1 MTAEIL
7 QIIEKAMDISAHI
20 KDWKRYSPFETL
32 VRTILSQNTTNR
44 TSFVAFDN
52 LQAKFQKIEP
62 EVLANA
68 DQQAIQQEIII
79 AGLHNQKSK
88 RIKEVSRIIRDEWN
102 SDFTFIY
109 EAPLEEARQKL
120 MSLPGIGE
128 KTADIVLNFCAQRP
142 ILPVDTHIT
151 RISKRI
157 GLVPENAKYD
167 DIREAIEA
175 LITPEKILTVHVSL
189 IFFGRAVCKALK
201 PLCTTCPV
209 AHLCPKIGVGKE
221 KKARRT
227 KPTKKKRKE
236 FADLT
241 FT

>member
-1 MTAEIL
+1 MASEIL
-7 QIIEKAMDISAHI
+7 QIIEKEMDVADHI

-32 VRTILSQNTTNR
+32 IRTILSQNTTNR

-52 LQAKFQKIEP
+52 LQVKFKKIEP
-62 EVLANA
+62 EILAKA
-68 DQQAIQQEIII
+68 DQQEIQEEIII

-88 RIKEVSRIIRDEWN
+88 RIKEVSRIIQEEWN

-109 EAPLEEARQKL
+109 EAPLEEARKRL

-175 LITPEKILTVHVSL
+175 LITPEQILTVHVSL

-201 PLCTTCPV
+201 PLCATCPV
-209 AHLCPKIGVGKE
+209 AHLCPKLGIGKE
-221 KKARRT
+221 KRAKRAKTQR
-227 KPTKKKRKE
+227 KKGK
-236 FADLT
+236 
-241 FT
+241 

>member
-1 MTAEIL
+1 LAAEIL

-32 VRTILSQNTTNR
+32 IRTILSQNTTNR

-52 LQAKFQKIEP
+52 LQARFQKIEP

-88 RIKEVSRIIRDEWN
+88 RIKEVARIIHDDWN

-109 EAPLEEARQKL
+109 EAPLEEARKKL

-128 KTADIVLNFCAQRP
+128 KTADIVLNFCAQRS

-167 DIREAIEA
+167 DIRKAIEA
-175 LITPEKILTVHVSL
+175 LIMPEKILTVHVSL
-189 IFFGRAVCKALK
+189 IFFGRAICKALK
-201 PLCTTCPV
+201 PLCATCPV
-209 AHLCPKIGVGKE
+209 THLCTKVGVGKE
-221 KKARRT
+221 KRAKRAKKT
-227 KPTKKKRKE
+227 KTKIRE
-236 FADLT
+236 
-241 FT
+241 